1 MSRRLIAL
9 GSALAACLSLLAV
22 LAGPVNAA
30 ETTGRGL
37 LAKLTVASEAGTTQY
52 SDAKF
57 KPWGD
62 LDDDCQ
68 STKQEVLIQESRTG
82 VGYTKFPMCTVAAG
96 SWISP
101 YDGQEFPAHPT
112 YMAVDHRVSMKEA
125 WQSGAYWWSTAS
137 RERFANDLAYAHT
150 LVAVSKAADTEK
162 GDSDPAGWLPS
173 HPYRQC
179 NYALAWIQVK
189 YRWKL
194 TIDPVE
200 KAALL
205 EVLEGD
211 CRTRTVVIPP
221 RAI

>member
-52 SDAKF
+52 SEARF

-62 LDDDCQ
+62 LDGDCL
-68 STKQEVLIQESRTG
+68 STRQEVFIQDSSEPVSFETSCRVGRGKFTG
-82 VGYTKFPMCTVAAG
+82 YASGEGTWMDT
-96 SWISP
+96 
-101 YDGQEFPAHPT
+101 T
-112 YMAVDHRVSMKEA
+112 YLKADHRVALKEA
-125 WQSGAYWWSTAS
+125 WQSGAYWWSPAT
-137 RERFANDLAYAHT
+137 RERYANDLNYTHV
-150 LVAVSKAADTEK
+150 LVVASKSTDVEK
-162 GDSDPAGWLPS
+162 GDSDPAEWLPS
-173 HPYRQC
+173 DHPYTQC

-194 TIDPVE
+194 TVDPSE

-205 EVLEGD
+205 EILEGT
-211 CRTRTVVIPP
+211 CRERTIVIPA

>member
-37 LAKLTVASEAGTTQY
+37 LGKLTVASEAGTTQY
-52 SDAKF
+52 LPSKF

-62 LDDDCQ
+62 ADDDCQ
-68 STKQEVLIQESRTG
+68 STKQEVLIQESSGGG
-82 VGYTKFPMCTVAAG
+82 VGFKGFPLCTVG
-96 SWISP
+96 FGKWTSP
-101 YDGQEFPAHPT
+101 YDGALFEHPT
-112 YMAVDHRVSMKEA
+112 YMAVDHRVSLKEA
-125 WQSGAYWWSTAS
+125 WESGAYWWSTAT

-150 LVAVSKAADTEK
+150 LVAVSLVADGAK

-173 HPYRQC
+173 HSYRQC

-189 YRWKL
+189 YRWNL
-194 TIDPVE
+194 TVDPSE

-205 EVLEGD
+205 EVLDGE

-221 RAI
+221 RAV